1 MARRTKEEALET
13 RNSLM
18 AAALEQFCEK
28 GIARTTL
35 SDIAT
40 AAGVTRGAF
49 YWHFKNK
56 AELFE
61 ALWAQL
67 RNPLDELADIS
78 ENPQEPQP
86 LEKLRELIVLLLQM
100 VVSNPVHQQIFRL
113 MINRNDLD
121 GELQEIG
128 AHMQL
133 MHGQFRARTERILI
147 NAIKRGQLPADL
159 PVELAAFMLHSMVDG
174 LIANWFAGDT
184 RVDMKAQASVI
195 VDAMLVMLRQGF
207 GDSAALVAESPIVS

>member
-1 MARRTKEEALET
+1 MVRRTKEEALET

-18 AAALEQFCEK
+18 VAALEQFCEK

-56 AELFE
+56 AQLFE

-100 VVSNPVHQQIFRL
+100 VVSNPVHQHIFRL

-121 GELQEIG
+121 GELREIG

-133 MHGQFRARTERILI
+133 MQGQFRARTERILI
-147 NAIKRGQLPADL
+147 NAVNRGQLPADL

-174 LIANWFAGDT
+174 LIANWFSGDT
-184 RVDMKAQASVI
+184 RVDMHAQASVI

-207 GDSAALVAESPIVS
+207 GGSAALVVESPIVS

>member
-1 MARRTKEEALET
+1 MVRRTKEEALET

-56 AELFE
+56 VELFE

-67 RNPLDELADIS
+67 RNPLDELAELS

-86 LEKLRELIVLLLQM
+86 VEKLRELIMLLLQM
-100 VVSNPVHQQIFRL
+100 VVSDPVHQHIFRL
-113 MINRNDLD
+113 MINRNELD
-121 GELQEIG
+121 GELREIG

-133 MHGQFRARTERILI
+133 MHGQFRARTARILT
-147 NAIKRGQLPADL
+147 NAVNQGQLPADL
-159 PVELAAFMLHSMVDG
+159 PVELATFMLHSMVDG
-174 LIANWFAGDT
+174 LIANWFADDNE
-184 RVDMKAQASVI
+184 VDMQAEAPVI
-195 VDAMLVMLRQGF
+195 VDAILVMLRQGF
-207 GDSAALVAESPIVS
+207 GASR